1 MTILLDTGS
10 LTTPNAPQVTVGNVT
25 IDNTPSE
32 RVVYP
37 RTKEQFLVVK
47 TGEMLVLTAYGLVAD
62 KAIVKKVLLSNGIPE
77 LATGSCNP
85 VITSAQST
93 VLNRVEIPCFEIT
106 PCSPITVID
115 IPGVYSVAPE
125 DTAADVVITAVSHP
139 LQQGGPKCGCATKV
153 EFEV

>member
-10 LTTPNAPQVTVGNVT
+10 LTNPNAPQVTVGNVT

-106 PCSPITVID
+106 PCSPLTVID
-115 IPGVYSVAPE
+115 IPGVYSVVPE

>member
-1 MTILLDTGS
+1 MAILLDTGS
-10 LTTPNAPQVTVGNVT
+10 LTNPNAPQVTVGNVT

-37 RTKEQFLVVK
+37 RTKEQFLVAK
-47 TGEMLVLTAYGLVAD
+47 TGEMLVLTAYGLVDD

>member
-10 LTTPNAPQVTVGNVT
+10 LTNPNAPQVTVGNVT

-47 TGEMLVLTAYGLVAD
+47 TGEMLILTAYGLVDD

-93 VLNRVEIPCFEIT
+93 VLNRVEIPCLEIT

-125 DTAADVVITAVSHP
+125 DTSADVVITAVSHP
-139 LQQGGPKCGCATKV
+139 LQQGGPKCGCATNV

>member
-10 LTTPNAPQVTVGNVT
+10 LTNPNAPQVTVGNVT

-106 PCSPITVID
+106 ACSHITAIVNQV
-115 IPGVYSVAPE
+115 VYSVVPE
-125 DTAADVVITAVSHP
+125 DIVADVF
-139 LQQGGPKCGCATKV
+139 L
-153 EFEV
+153 

>member
-10 LTTPNAPQVTVGNVT
+10 LTNPNAPQVTVGNVT

-47 TGEMLVLTAYGLVAD
+47 TGEMLVLTAYGLVDD

-85 VITSAQST
+85 IITSAQST

>member
-10 LTTPNAPQVTVGNVT
+10 LTNPNAPQVTVGNVT

-62 KAIVKKVLLSNGIPE
+62 KVIVKKVLLSNGIPE